1 MEMIKRD
8 LQYDV
13 FINHRGTDVKKG
25 LASII
30 YNLFKIKD
38 CRLQVFLDQKEIRCG
53 VDVSTA
59 IEEAIKSSHVHIAIF
74 SERYAESKWCLD
86 ELVSILGSKRKVI
99 PVFYDVEPTALRYI
113 NSGCYQKAFE
123 KHRRRVTVEKTEK
136 WKKALLDASLLK
148 GELCN
153 TKEHDLWD
161 FSQKIV
167 DIVLK
172 EFEQESL
179 AVTKEQAAKDFPIGA
194 SELDG
199 FQFIK
204 EFITEEFALA
214 HGPDEDRLDLSVL
227 LQAVEDRADLR
238 DLFEADEYG
247 PAVSELFEADEDGA
261 TLSELL
267 EADQKDGPTLSE
279 LTTEADEDGPA
290 VSELCE
296 TDKDRPALSELFKP
310 AEDKPAEKDR
320 SSISEL
326 FRAARGGLALTDTSE
341 DGPAVNDSSET
352 ESESD
357 EEK

>member
-1 MEMIKRD
+1 MR
-8 LQYDV
+8 
-13 FINHRGTDVKKG
+13 
-25 LASII
+25 ASSII
-30 YNLFKIKD
+30 YSKLKIAD
-38 CRLQVFLDQKEIRCG
+38 CRSSSIKKRFAAELT
-53 VDVSTA
+53 VSTA
-59 IEEAIKSSHVHIAIF
+59 IEAAIKSSHVHIAIF

-172 EFEQESL
+172 EFEHESL
-179 AVTKEQAAKDFPIGA
+179 AVTKELAAKDFPIGA
-194 SELDG
+194 SELDD
-199 FQFIK
+199 FKFIK

-261 TLSELL
+261 TLSQLL
-267 EADQKDGPTLSE
+267 EPDQKDGPTLSE

-290 VSELCE
+290 VSELFE
-296 TDKDRPALSELFKP
+296 TDKDRPALSDLLRP
-310 AEDKPAEKDR
+310 AEDEQAEHDR
-320 SSISEL
+320 SAISEL
-326 FRAARGGLALTDTSE
+326 FRAARDGPALTDPSE
-341 DGPAVNDSSET
+341 DGPTVNDSFET

-357 EEK
+357 DEK